1 MLFLP
6 LFQWTLELVGGLD
19 EGSRSERQS
28 WKHSEGNPWWTKIGF
43 KQIDD
48 QQSTVYKDGVVLRY
62 TGVEY
67 GRVMLLYK
75 CSIMVVVIKRDSKS
89 LGSITEYCVSTWSF
103 SSHV

>member
-1 MLFLP
+1 MKALALNVRAGSIRKETHGG
-6 LFQWTLELVGGLD
+6 QRLV
-19 EGSRSERQS
+19 S
-28 WKHSEGNPWWTKIGF
+28 

-48 QQSTVYKDGVVLRY
+48 QQSTVSKDGVVLRY

-89 LGSITEYCVSTWSF
+89 LGSVTEYCVSTWSF